1 MALEE
6 LARMPDPTTVF
17 LVRHGQT
24 DWVAKGIPGRLPDVP
39 LNADGR
45 EQAARLA
52 ARIGTSRYAR
62 STASPS
68 NALAKTAAPL
78 ARALGLDVRTLPAAV
93 ELDFGEWV
101 GQPIPALADD
111 IRWQAFNSYRSL
123 SPAPGGELMLEVQR
137 RIVAAIVGIRT
148 AHPGDAVAVFSHGDV
163 IRSAVAYFAGVPLD
177 LFLRHEIRPAS
188 ISSVRFYDDAL
199 QILGVNDTGD
209 IYA

>member
-1 MALEE
+1 
-6 LARMPDPTTVF
+6 MPDPTTVF

-52 ARIGTSRYAR
+52 ARMGHLPQRPIYS
-62 STASPS
+62 SP
-68 NALAKTAAPL
+68 LERTRETAAPL
-78 ARALGLDVRTLPAAV
+78 ARH
-93 ELDFGEWV
+93 
-101 GQPIPALADD
+101 
-111 IRWQAFNSYRSL
+111 S
-123 SPAPGGELMLEVQR
+123 
-137 RIVAAIVGIRT
+137 
-148 AHPGDAVAVFSHGDV
+148 
-163 IRSAVAYFAGVPLD
+163 
-177 LFLRHEIRPAS
+177 AS

>member
-6 LARMPDPTTVF
+6 LARMPNPTTVF

-39 LNADGR
+39 LNPDRR

-52 ARIGTSRYAR
+52 ARMGYLPLRPIYSIPLERTRE
-62 STASPS
+62 
-68 NALAKTAAPL
+68 TAAPL

-111 IRWQAFNSYRSL
+111 IRWRAFNTIAACR
-123 SPAPGGELMLEVQR
+123 PR
-137 RIVAAIVGIRT
+137 R
-148 AHPGDAVAVFSHGDV
+148 
-163 IRSAVAYFAGVPLD
+163 
-177 LFLRHEIRPAS
+177 EAS
-188 ISSVRFYDDAL
+188 
-199 QILGVNDTGD
+199 
-209 IYA
+209 